1 MPKHLSHKLGS
12 AKDTLEKGTISFVVL
27 IHESS
32 SITRTATCLNPF
44 LILAKVAFRDIWGES
59 RREGLSVVGAHVD
72 LLVLLSAHRDRLA
85 VVVDLPPVLALRPA
99 GVDPG
104 VEENLKR
111 KLVQS

>member
-1 MPKHLSHKLGS
+1 MPKHSSHKLGS
-12 AKDTLEKGTISFVVL
+12 AKDTLEKGTVSFVIL
-27 IHESS
+27 INDSS
-32 SITRTATCLNPF
+32 TITRAATCLNPF

-72 LLVLLSAHRDRLA
+72 LLVLLPAHRDRLA
-85 VVVDLPPVLALRPA
+85 VVVDLPPVLALCPA

>member
-12 AKDTLEKGTISFVVL
+12 SKDTLEKGTISFVVL

-44 LILAKVAFRDIWGES
+44 LILAKVAFRDIWGEGW
-59 RREGLSVVGAHVD
+59 REGLFVDCAHIY
-72 LLVLLSAHRDRLA
+72 LLVLLPAHRDRLA
-85 VVVDLPPVLALRPA
+85 VVVDLPPVLALSPA

-104 VEENLKR
+104 VEENLIR
-111 KLVQS
+111 N

>member
-1 MPKHLSHKLGS
+1 MINDSC
-12 AKDTLEKGTISFVVL
+12 TI
-27 IHESS
+27 
-32 SITRTATCLNPF
+32 TKAATCLNPF

-72 LLVLLSAHRDRLA
+72 LLVLLPAHRDRLA

>member
-1 MPKHLSHKLGS
+1 M
-12 AKDTLEKGTISFVVL
+12 
-27 IHESS
+27 
-32 SITRTATCLNPF
+32 
-44 LILAKVAFRDIWGES
+44 
-59 RREGLSVVGAHVD
+59 SVVGAHVD
-72 LLVLLSAHRDRLA
+72 LLVLLPSHRDRLA

>member
-1 MPKHLSHKLGS
+1 MINDSC
-12 AKDTLEKGTISFVVL
+12 TIKKA
-27 IHESS
+27 
-32 SITRTATCLNPF
+32 ATCLNPF

-72 LLVLLSAHRDRLA
+72 LLVLLPAHRDRLA